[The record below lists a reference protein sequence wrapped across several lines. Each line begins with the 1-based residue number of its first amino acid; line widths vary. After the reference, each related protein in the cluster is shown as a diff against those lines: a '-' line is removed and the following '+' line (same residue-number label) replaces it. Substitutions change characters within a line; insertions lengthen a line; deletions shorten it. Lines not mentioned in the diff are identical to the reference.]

1 MARNSSLN
9 LAQRRAAEILA
20 SNDIHQMSLAQIA
33 EHVGVS
39 HRTLYRWKQDKD
51 FVTYQN
57 NISEHL
63 KGDFL
68 TEAYTTKGLVRSGRS
83 DNSRLKA
90 LELVLKNRGK
100 LTNVHHIEAKVED
113 TRSNEAI
120 EDEIAQLRREL
131 GIDTDREGTA

>member
-20 SNDIHQMSLAQIA
+20 SNDVHQMSLAQIA

-57 NISEHL
+57 NISEQL
-63 KGDFL
+63 MEDFL
-68 TEAYTTKGLVRSGRS
+68 TEAYTTLKGLVRSSGRS

-100 LTNVHHIEAKVED
+100 LTDVHHIEAKVED
-113 TRSNEAI
+113 ARSNEAI
-120 EDEIAQLRREL
+120 EAEIEQLRKEL
-131 GIDTDREGTA
+131 GMAE